1 MATAYKVDYATPY
14 YQNILRWLKQVGQGS
29 GMVSQKE
36 LLELLES
43 KPTKSFYRAMQQA
56 VEDKVVVK
64 VGIIG
69 PKGGRAVAY
78 EVQRELHQLRL
89 PFEAAFPF

>member
-1 MATAYKVDYATPY
+1 MATPYKVDYATPY
-14 YQNILRWLKQVGQGS
+14 YQNILKWLKQVGQGT
-29 GMVSQKE
+29 GMVSQRE
-36 LLELLES
+36 LLELIES

-64 VGIIG
+64 VGITG

-78 EVQRELHQLRL
+78 EVQRDLKQLRL
-89 PFEAAFPF
+89 PFEDAVPF